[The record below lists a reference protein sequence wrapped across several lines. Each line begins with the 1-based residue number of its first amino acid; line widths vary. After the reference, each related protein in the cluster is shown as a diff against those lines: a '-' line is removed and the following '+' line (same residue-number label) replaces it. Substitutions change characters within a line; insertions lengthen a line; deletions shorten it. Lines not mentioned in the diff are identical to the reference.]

1 VNGSGLEISI
11 DRTDWEI
18 FKEDYKPIFLKIE
31 REDSFT
37 SLACLKTLD

>member
-11 DRTDWEI
+11 DREI

-31 REDSFT
+31 REDSF
-37 SLACLKTLD
+37 SLR